1 MWWRSSA
8 TSSPVFRDSGAIY
21 SISGGIAPKGLP
33 QLLNQTELEVDD
45 HVQDSLED
53 ERKTC
58 LLLALA
64 LKD

>member
-1 MWWRSSA
+1 M
-8 TSSPVFRDSGAIY
+8 SSPVFRDSGAIY

-53 ERKTC
+53 ERERVC
-58 LLLALA
+58 SWLLL
-64 LKD
+64 

>member
-1 MWWRSSA
+1 M
-8 TSSPVFRDSGAIY
+8 SSPVFRDSGAIY

-33 QLLNQTELEVDD
+33 QLLDQTELEVDD

-53 ERKTC
+53 ERRRVC
-58 LLLALA
+58 SWLLA